1 MKIETLATGA
11 LIAWVVVTGAILTR
25 AIVEGLCR

>member
-1 MKIETLATGA
+1 MKLETLATVA

-25 AIVEGLCR
+25 AIVDALCR

>member
-1 MKIETLATGA
+1 MKNLATAA

-25 AIVEGLCR
+25 AIIEALCR

>member
-1 MKIETLATGA
+1 MKIETLATAA